1 VLKGTLDDFTLSDIF
16 RLTALAKKTGRLE
29 VERRTGSGRVYF
41 RDGEVYHAES
51 TKSQELLGSKLTRS
65 GRLTERQLSRAVVEQ
80 EQTGRRLGEVLI
92 EQGVVDQE
100 QIEWAVRSQIEDG
113 VFDLLRWELG
123 AFVWEPDVETEVEV
137 PLAVSVENLIIEASR
152 RLDEISQIRKKI
164 PSADVVLAMS
174 PRTPDGAHQI
184 NITSEEWQVLVL
196 VDGHRTVEDIA
207 TSTGAEAYQT
217 TRLLFGLLNA
227 GLIEHKHAPAGT
239 DEQQEPFS
247 ESSGDRR
254 VAGSQGSDRWNRSD
268 DSDSNV
274 VELQSDLDD
283 DTNEAQSA
291 DRDQAA
297 AAPPAPPPSRRAERE
312 ANSYV
317 EEERRAEQVDAR
329 GGRRR
334 DDRNETGPSEPA
346 PDSSTRVRS
355 PKVDRAMVV
364 RELSGLFSENKPRP
378 RAVPSGDGNK
388 SSASPIQKRR
398 VEDDDQV
405 DPKVIGRMI
414 DGVKEL

>member
-1 VLKGTLDDFTLSDIF
+1 
-16 RLTALAKKTGRLE
+16 
-29 VERRTGSGRVYF
+29 
-41 RDGEVYHAES
+41 
-51 TKSQELLGSKLTRS
+51 
-65 GRLTERQLSRAVVEQ
+65 
-80 EQTGRRLGEVLI
+80 
-92 EQGVVDQE
+92 
-100 QIEWAVRSQIEDG
+100 
-113 VFDLLRWELG
+113 
-123 AFVWEPDVETEVEV
+123 
-137 PLAVSVENLIIEASR
+137 
-152 RLDEISQIRKKI
+152 
-164 PSADVVLAMS
+164 
-174 PRTPDGAHQI
+174 
-184 NITSEEWQVLVL
+184 
-196 VDGHRTVEDIA
+196 
-207 TSTGAEAYQT
+207 
-217 TRLLFGLLNA
+217 
-227 GLIEHKHAPAGT
+227 
-239 DEQQEPFS
+239 
-247 ESSGDRR
+247 

-317 EEERRAEQVDAR
+317 EEERRAEQVDAQ

-334 DDRNETGPSEPA
+334 DERNETGPSEPA